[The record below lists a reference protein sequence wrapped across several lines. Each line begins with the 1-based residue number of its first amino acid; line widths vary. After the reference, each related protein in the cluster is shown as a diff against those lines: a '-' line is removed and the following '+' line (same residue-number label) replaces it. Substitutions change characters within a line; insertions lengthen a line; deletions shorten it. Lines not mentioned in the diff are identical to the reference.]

1 MKAIKKMV
9 NKTGGCFCGENKFN
23 VTLDEKPRV
32 FNCHCI
38 DCRKK
43 IGGIISIIQL
53 RDNAIDID
61 KNKLNFYEH
70 SGGSG
75 NKIKK
80 FYCKTCAAP
89 ILTYVSKWDK
99 FYLYAGMLDDVSI
112 LKTAHNIFYEESH
125 FPFMEISENKLKT

>member
-1 MKAIKKMV
+1 MI
-9 NKTGGCFCGENKFN
+9 NKTAGCFCGEHKFN
-23 VTLDEKPRV
+23 VLLDEKPRV

-53 RDNAIDID
+53 RENAVDID
-61 KNKLNFYEH
+61 KSKLGTYEH

-80 FYCKTCAAP
+80 FFCKKCAAP

-99 FYLYAGMLDDVSI
+99 VYLYAGILDDVSI
-112 LKTAHNIFYEESH
+112 LKSAYNIFYEDSH
-125 FPFMEISENKLKT
+125 FPFMEISERELKT

>member
-1 MKAIKKMV
+1 MSKKRLIKY
-9 NKTGGCFCGENKFN
+9 NGSCICGEVKFT
-23 VTLDEKPRV
+23 VYLDEKPRV

-53 RDNAIDID
+53 RENAVDID
-61 KNKLNFYEH
+61 KSKLGTYEH

-80 FYCKTCAAP
+80 FFCKKCAAP

-112 LKTAHNIFYEESH
+112 LKSAYNIFYEDSH
-125 FPFMEISENKLKT
+125 FPFMEISERELKT

>member
-1 MKAIKKMV
+1 MEKKFAT
-9 NKTGGCFCGENKFN
+9 KTGGCICAEVSFK
-23 VTLDEKPRV
+23 VKLDEVPRV

-53 RDNAIDID
+53 RENAVDID
-61 KNKLNFYEH
+61 KSKLGTYEH

-80 FYCKTCAAP
+80 FFCKKCAAP

-112 LKTAHNIFYEESH
+112 LKSAYNIFYEDSH
-125 FPFMEISENKLKT
+125 FPFMEISERELKT

>member
-1 MKAIKKMV
+1 MEKKFV
-9 NKTGGCFCGENKFN
+9 NKKGGCICGAVKFN
-23 VTLDEKPRV
+23 VTLDELPRV
-32 FNCHCI
+32 FSCHCI

-53 RDNAIDID
+53 RENAVDID
-61 KNKLNFYEH
+61 KSKLGTYEH

-80 FYCKTCAAP
+80 FFCKKCAAP

-112 LKTAHNIFYEESH
+112 LKSAYNIFYEDSH
-125 FPFMEISENKLKT
+125 FPFMEISERELKT

>member
-1 MKAIKKMV
+1 MS
-9 NKTGGCFCGENKFN
+9 
-23 VTLDEKPRV
+23 L
-32 FNCHCI
+32 CI

-53 RDNAIDID
+53 RENAVDID
-61 KNKLNFYEH
+61 KSKLGTYEH

-80 FYCKTCAAP
+80 FFCKKCAAP

-99 FYLYAGMLDDVSI
+99 FYLYAGILDDVSI
-112 LKTAHNIFYEESH
+112 LKSAYNIFYEDSH
-125 FPFMEISENKLKT
+125 FPFMEISERELKT